1 MTMKPRHKIVTA
13 AILFVAAGL
22 STLVWAAT
30 PRSLPD
36 QQVHYWR
43 VSLASPIC
51 PGNAATCTINV
62 GAVPYN
68 SIILRVTAAVH
79 TAFNSVTSDGVTLGT
94 TSANANEIMSAALSI
109 HTQGLAS
116 GTVLATASSATG
128 NTATQTGA
136 NGGFDLWLKY
146 TAVGTVATTGNAA
159 IIIEY
164 IPNNDGACAQVPAS
178 GTGSNPAGC

>member
-1 MTMKPRHKIVTA
+1 MTLRHKVIA
-13 AILFVAAGL
+13 AAVLLGAAL
-22 STLVWAAT
+22 AYTLAFAAT

-36 QQVHYWR
+36 QQVHYFR
-43 VSLASPIC
+43 VSLAQPIC

-68 SIILRVTAAVH
+68 SIVLRVTAAVH

-94 TSANANEIMSAALSI
+94 TQANANEIMSAALSI
-109 HTQGLAS
+109 HTQGLTS
-116 GTVLATASSATG
+116 GTVLAGASSATG

-178 GTGSNPAGC
+178 GTGSNPVGC